1 MVGKKTISFDVI
13 PKSWTNQ
20 LKRVNMKLTNEEKQ
34 RMLEEV
40 LLEDQTIRK
49 VSDKYQVH
57 YQHLFRLVQRA
68 KHHGI
73 ESVLHKSQKR
83 TYSVEFKLEV
93 VKHVQNGNS
102 RAKAALIYNID
113 QQLVRN
119 WCLKYAEK
127 GTKGLSNSRR
137 RKMLREDRTEADSL
151 YASAPPE
158 KGEKIS
164 CPEALSP
171 DIGQRLIDASGDLRQ

>member
-1 MVGKKTISFDVI
+1 
-13 PKSWTNQ
+13 
-20 LKRVNMKLTNEEKQ
+20 MKLTNEEKQ

-137 RKMLREDRTEADSL
+137 KMLREDRTEADLPISKKETHT
-151 YASAPPE
+151 E
-158 KGEKIS
+158 KDYQKLEKRLRHA
-164 CPEALSP
+164 EMENEFLKKLDALVRER
-171 DIGQRLIDASGDLRQ
+171 IERERGK

>member
-1 MVGKKTISFDVI
+1 
-13 PKSWTNQ
+13 
-20 LKRVNMKLTNEEKQ
+20 
-34 RMLEEV
+34 MLEEV

-57 YQHLFRLVQRA
+57 YQYLFRLVQRA

-102 RAKAALIYNID
+102 RAKTALIYNID
-113 QQLVRN
+113 KQLVRN

-137 RKMLREDRTEADSL
+137 RKMLREDRTEADLPISKKETHT
-151 YASAPPE
+151 E
-158 KGEKIS
+158 KDYQKLEKRLRHA
-164 CPEALSP
+164 EMENEFLKKLDALVRER
-171 DIGQRLIDASGDLRQ
+171 IERERGK